1 MRNAVRFA
9 VRLPSSGWFLSF
21 YYNSIGR
28 GYLLNPTGSYSTIF
42 EQAGSVILPLALWV
56 VSNWCL
62 TTLFEGEGTF
72 KDVFVATCYS
82 LFPLVLTLIPATLLS
97 NVVTSAET
105 GIISLLVGLGYVWTG
120 LLIFF
125 GAQTTHDYTLGKNI
139 VMTLAT
145 IVGMAIVMFIGILFT
160 SLVSN
165 MVSFVTN
172 IIVELQYRM

>member
-1 MRNAVRFA
+1 M
-9 VRLPSSGWFLSF
+9 
-21 YYNSIGR
+21 
-28 GYLLNPTGSYSTIF
+28 
-42 EQAGSVILPLALWV
+42 
-56 VSNWCL
+56 
-62 TTLFEGEGTF
+62 
-72 KDVFVATCYS
+72 ATCYS

-125 GAQTTHDYTLGKNI
+125 GAMTTHDYTLGKNI
-139 VMTLAT
+139 VMTVAT